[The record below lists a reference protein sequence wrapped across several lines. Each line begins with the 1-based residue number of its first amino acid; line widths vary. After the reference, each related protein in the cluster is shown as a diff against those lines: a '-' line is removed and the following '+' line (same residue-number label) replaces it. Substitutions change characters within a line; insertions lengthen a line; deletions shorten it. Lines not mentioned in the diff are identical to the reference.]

1 METTLGSV
9 QFLSITFQLLFLTTF
24 IQMIIYHAI
33 SKKLNMHSNTTM
45 TTSATMGFSS
55 LLMGLLTVHA
65 HHAETIECILF
76 PGLQIDTSNAPMLAY
91 LLASCLLTEASI
103 LNHFIAGFV
112 GFVIGVGGL
121 DWLSGYWLNCI
132 FLYCIGGIL
141 ISIKTTTKYGDFM
154 NFIVCE
160 KEKWPPWKQ
169 SNATDVEVENSVID
183 DSYFVMKLVLERIRV
198 AQEVI
203 REEEND
209 SDSENE
215 NGSNGNRS
223 SDLDDL
229 EGGDLEEGKKNVE
242 RETKQFVARKWS
254 EELQKKETKLDSFP
268 EFDHFDSDSDE
279 DGEEN
284 RLLGSNP

>member
-1 METTLGSV
+1 MILLSLSIMETTLGSV

-55 LLMGLLTVHA
+55 VILGLLTVHA

-132 FLYCIGGIL
+132 FF
-141 ISIKTTTKYGDFM
+141 ISICTYPYNSSGYHVDTYYHYQLHISNVIM
-154 NFIVCE
+154 QIVIL
-160 KEKWPPWKQ
+160 Q
-169 SNATDVEVENSVID
+169 N
-183 DSYFVMKLVLERIRV
+183 L
-198 AQEVI
+198 
-203 REEEND
+203 
-209 SDSENE
+209 
-215 NGSNGNRS
+215 
-223 SDLDDL
+223 
-229 EGGDLEEGKKNVE
+229 NV
-242 RETKQFVARKWS
+242 RCTI
-254 EELQKKETKLDSFP
+254 
-268 EFDHFDSDSDE
+268 
-279 DGEEN
+279 
-284 RLLGSNP
+284 